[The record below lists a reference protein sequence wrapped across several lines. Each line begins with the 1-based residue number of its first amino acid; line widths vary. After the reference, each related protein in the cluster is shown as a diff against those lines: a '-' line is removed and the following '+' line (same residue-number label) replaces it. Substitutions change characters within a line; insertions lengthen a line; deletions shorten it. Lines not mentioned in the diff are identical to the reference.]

1 MGIDRQTES
10 GCKYLLPIKYWAL
23 VTQADKRPCLVNL
36 FYREKQNKPGSNS
49 KLQSINSMMKIK
61 YWDWLGVAWV
71 RVEMEEATLVWLLRN
86 ASWRR

>member
-1 MGIDRQTES
+1 
-10 GCKYLLPIKYWAL
+10 
-23 VTQADKRPCLVNL
+23 
-36 FYREKQNKPGSNS
+36 
-49 KLQSINSMMKIK
+49 MMKIK